1 MNIQELEKVSA
12 VILSEEEL
20 IYVLGGENFINQGG
34 PDDLAETNSAK
45 CGNCDKCGKCDKCG
59 VCV

>member
-34 PDDLAETNSAK
+34 LSWT
-45 CGNCDKCGKCDKCG
+45 GKS
-59 VCV
+59 